1 LTGRTR
7 RWLRGLGGPLILV
20 GVGLTVDVRAVLG
33 RLAALEAPWV
43 LAALAVGVGQTLLS
57 AWRWRY
63 TAGRLGLTLPFT
75 LALREYYRALFLNQV
90 LPGGVLGDADRA
102 WRHSG
107 RAPEARGPAVRAV
120 ILERLSGQVVMAGV
134 ASLSFAVI
142 ALGAGTGTLGW
153 WVASLGVAAV
163 AGVAVAVAVRAPGG
177 SAPAS
182 VTAALRRDARAALF
196 SGEAVYVQLTTSAV
210 IVASYVAAY
219 LLAARAVG
227 VEAPLVEL
235 APLVAPVLLSMLLP
249 LSVGGWGVR
258 ETTAAAVW
266 SVAGLGASDGVAI
279 SVAYGMIVLVGTLP
293 GAYALLFGGVAGPVS
308 VASEPIGEPAG
319 PARRSRSKR
328 MSAPSRK

>member
-1 LTGRTR
+1 MTRQAR
-7 RWLRGLGGPLILV
+7 RWVRGLGGPLILV
-20 GVGLTVDVRAVLG
+20 GVALTVDVGAVWD

-43 LAALAVGVGQTLLS
+43 LAALMVGVGHTFLS

-63 TAGRLGLTLPFT
+63 TAGRLGLTLPYT

-107 RAPEARGPAVRAV
+107 RTPEARGPAVRAV
-120 ILERLSGQVVMAGV
+120 VLERLSGQVVMAAV
-134 ASLSFAVI
+134 ASISFAFI
-142 ALGAGTGTLGW
+142 ALRAPSGALGW
-153 WVASLGVAAV
+153 WVAAGAVAAV
-163 AGVAVAVAVRAPGG
+163 ASGAVAVAVRAPAGA
-177 SAPAS
+177 SPTS

-196 SGEAVYVQLTTSAV
+196 SGEAVYIQLATSTV
-210 IVASYVAAY
+210 IIASYVAAY

-227 VEAPLVEL
+227 VETPLVAL

-258 ETTAAAVW
+258 ESAAAAIW

-279 SVAYGMIVLVGTLP
+279 SVAYGLIVLVGTVP
-293 GAYALLFGGVAGPVS
+293 GGYGLLFGGSADPS
-308 VASEPIGEPAG
+308 AAADDSEESREL
-319 PARRSRSKR
+319 ARRSRSKR
-328 MSAPSRK
+328 MSAPSVK

>member
-1 LTGRTR
+1 MTRHAR
-7 RWLRGLGGPLILV
+7 RWLRGLGGPIILV
-20 GVGLTVDVRAVLG
+20 GVALTVDVRAVLG
-33 RLAALEAPWV
+33 RLAALDPPWV
-43 LAALAVGVGQTLLS
+43 IAALAVGVGQTLLS

-63 TAGRLGLTLPFT
+63 TAGRLGLRLPFT

-134 ASLSFAVI
+134 ASISFAFI
-142 ALGAGTGTLGW
+142 ALRAGTGALEW
-153 WVASLGVAAV
+153 WAASLGVAAV
-163 AGVAVAVAVRAPGG
+163 SSVAVAVAVRAPSG
-177 SAPAS
+177 SPPTS

-196 SGEAVYVQLTTSAV
+196 AGEAVYVQLATSTV
-210 IVASYVAAY
+210 IIASYVAAY

-227 VEAPLVEL
+227 VGTSLVVL

-258 ETTAAAVW
+258 ESAAAAIW

-279 SVAYGMIVLVGTLP
+279 SVAYGLIVLSGTVP
-293 GAYALLFGGVAGPVS
+293 GVYALLSGGSAAPPVGAEESDGP
-308 VASEPIGEPAG
+308 SE

-328 MSAPSRK
+328 TSAPNAK

>member
-1 LTGRTR
+1 MSRYAR
-7 RWLRGLGGPLILV
+7 RWIRGLGGPLILM
-20 GVGLTVDVRAVLG
+20 GVALTVDVGAVWD
-33 RLAALEAPWV
+33 RLAALEAPWM
-43 LAALAVGVGQTLLS
+43 LAALMVGVGQTLLS

-63 TAGRLGLTLPFT
+63 TAGRLGLTLGFT

-120 ILERLSGQVVMAGV
+120 VLERLSGQVVMAVV

-142 ALGAGTGTLGW
+142 ALRTGTGALGW
-153 WVASLGVAAV
+153 WVASLTVAAV
-163 AGVAVAVAVRAPGG
+163 ASGVVIVAVRGPRG
-177 SAPAS
+177 SGPAS

-196 SGEAVYVQLTTSAV
+196 SGEAVWVQLATSTA
-210 IVASYVAAY
+210 IIASYVVAY

-227 VEAPLVEL
+227 VDTPLVAL

-258 ETTAAAVW
+258 ESAAASVW

-279 SVAYGMIVLVGTLP
+279 SVAYGLIVLVGTVP
-293 GAYALLFGGVAGPVS
+293 GGYALLFGGSADPSAAPGEFGGP
-308 VASEPIGEPAG
+308 SEL
-319 PARRSRSKR
+319 ARRSRSKR
-328 MSAPSRK
+328 MSAPSAK

>member
-1 LTGRTR
+1 MTR
-7 RWLRGLGGPLILV
+7 RARRWVRGLGGPLILV
-20 GVGLTVDVRAVLG
+20 GVALTVDLG
-33 RLAALEAPWV
+33 VVWDRLAALEARWV
-43 LAALAVGVGQTLLS
+43 LAALGVGVGQTLLS

-63 TAGRLGLTLPFT
+63 TAGRLGLTLPFG

-120 ILERLSGQVVMAGV
+120 VLERLSGQIVMAVV
-134 ASLSFAVI
+134 ASISFAFI
-142 ALGAGTGTLGW
+142 ALRVRSGALGW
-153 WVASLGVAAV
+153 WVAALVVAAV
-163 AGVAVAVAVRAPGG
+163 VSAAVLVAMRAPSG
-177 SAPAS
+177 SAPTS
-182 VTAALRRDARAALF
+182 VTAALRRDAWVALI
-196 SGEAVYVQLTTSAV
+196 SGEAVYVQLATSTV
-210 IVASYVAAY
+210 IIASYIAAY

-227 VEAPLVEL
+227 VGTPLVAL

-258 ETTAAAVW
+258 ESAAASIW

-279 SVAYGMIVLVGTLP
+279 SVAYGLIVLVGTVP
-293 GAYALLFGGVAGPVS
+293 GSYALLFGGSAELSAAPDD
-308 VASEPIGEPAG
+308 SERPPD

-328 MSAPSRK
+328 MSAPSAK

>member
-1 LTGRTR
+1 MSRHAR
-7 RWLRGLGGPLILV
+7 RWLRGLGGPLILL
-20 GVGLTVDVRAVLG
+20 GVALTVDVGAVWD
-33 RLAALEAPWV
+33 RLAALEARCV
-43 LAALAVGVGQTLLS
+43 LAALTVGVGQTLLS

-120 ILERLSGQVVMAGV
+120 VLERLSGQVVMAAV

-142 ALGAGTGTLGW
+142 ALRAGTGALGW
-153 WVASLGVAAV
+153 WVASLAVAAV
-163 AGVAVAVAVRAPGG
+163 ASGAVAVAVRTPSGPAPT
-177 SAPAS
+177 S

-196 SGEAVYVQLTTSAV
+196 SGEAVYVQLTTSTV
-210 IVASYVAAY
+210 IIASYVAAY

-227 VEAPLVEL
+227 IDTPLVVL

-258 ETTAAAVW
+258 ESAAASIW
-266 SVAGLGASDGVAI
+266 SVAGLGAADGVAI
-279 SVAYGMIVLVGTLP
+279 SVTYGLIVLVGTVP
-293 GAYALLFGGVAGPVS
+293 GGYALLFGGSPDSSATPDDSDGSP
-308 VASEPIGEPAG
+308 E

-328 MSAPSRK
+328 MSAPSVK

>member
-1 LTGRTR
+1 MKRRAR
-7 RWLRGLGGPLILV
+7 RWLRGLAGPLILLV
-20 GVGLTVDVRAVLG
+20 VGLTVDVRAVLD

-63 TAGRLGLTLPFT
+63 TAGRLGLTLPYA

-107 RAPEARGPAVRAV
+107 RAPQARGPAVRAV
-120 ILERLSGQVVMAGV
+120 VLERLSGQVVMAAV
-134 ASLSFAVI
+134 ASISFAFI
-142 ALGAGTGTLGW
+142 ALRAGTGARGW

-163 AGVAVAVAVRAPGG
+163 AGVAVAVSVRAPRG
-177 SAPAS
+177 SSPTS

-196 SGEAVYVQLTTSAV
+196 SGEAVYVQLATSTV
-210 IVASYVAAY
+210 IIASYVAAY

-227 VEAPLVEL
+227 VETPLVAL

-249 LSVGGWGVR
+249 VSVGGWGVR
-258 ETTAAAVW
+258 ESAAAAIW
-266 SVAGLGASDGVAI
+266 SVAGLEASDGVAI
-279 SVAYGMIVLVGTLP
+279 SVAYGLIVLVGTVP
-293 GAYALLFGGVAGPVS
+293 GGYALLFGGPPVPPEAVEGPP
-308 VASEPIGEPAG
+308 E

-328 MSAPSRK
+328 MSAPSAK

>member
-1 LTGRTR
+1 MTRQAR
-7 RWLRGLGGPLILV
+7 RWVRGLGGPLILV
-20 GVGLTVDVRAVLG
+20 GVALTVDVGAVWD
-33 RLAALEAPWV
+33 RLVALEARWV
-43 LAALAVGVGQTLLS
+43 LAALIVGVGQTLLS

-63 TAGRLGLTLPFT
+63 TAGRLGLALPFK

-120 ILERLSGQVVMAGV
+120 VLERLSGQVVMAAV
-134 ASLSFAVI
+134 ASISFAFI
-142 ALGAGTGTLGW
+142 ALRAPSGGLGW
-153 WVASLGVAAV
+153 WVAAVAVAAV
-163 AGVAVAVAVRAPGG
+163 ASGAVAIAVRAPAGT
-177 SAPAS
+177 STTS

-196 SGEAVYVQLTTSAV
+196 SGEAVYIQLATSTV
-210 IVASYVAAY
+210 IIASYVAVY

-227 VEAPLVEL
+227 VETPLVAL

-258 ETTAAAVW
+258 ESAAAAIW

-279 SVAYGMIVLVGTLP
+279 SVAYGLIVLVGTLP
-293 GAYALLFGGVAGPVS
+293 GGYGLLFGGPADPS
-308 VASEPIGEPAG
+308 AAADDSEGARE

-328 MSAPSRK
+328 MSAPSAK